1 MSIQSE
7 ITRLQ
12 NAKASIK
19 TAIENKGITVP
30 DDALLDEIPALI
42 ESIESGGS
50 ATEPYV
56 EETYDS
62 NGNLINANLVGYTKI
77 RDYAFHNCQ
86 NLALTS
92 LPSGIANIGNY
103 AFYNC
108 QNLALTSLPSGIAN
122 IGNYA
127 FYNCQTLA
135 LTSLPSEI
143 TSIGNEAFHNCQNL
157 ALISLPS
164 GITSIGNYAFHNC
177 QNLALTSLPSGITS
191 IGNDAFHNCQKLALT
206 SLPSGITSIGDRAF
220 YNCQNLAL
228 ISLPSGI
235 TSIGKY
241 AFEGCTKLTS
251 ITFEGTPNSI
261 ISNTAF
267 SGCTDLTTINVPWAK
282 NEVAN
287 APWGATNATINYN
300 YGVSEEGILSPTTFT
315 FGDNSF
321 AFGDYLMS
329 ENSASASLV
338 EGKTYMVTMD
348 GNDYNCTAYV
358 NSNINGFICLD
369 IDSTFSYANGYMFT
383 NDKSYVG
390 SKTISIK
397 LIS

>member
-108 QNLALTSLPSGIAN
+108 Q
-122 IGNYA
+122 
-127 FYNCQTLA
+127 TLA

-177 QNLALTSLPSGITS
+177 QN
-191 IGNDAFHNCQKLALT
+191 LALT

>member
-143 TSIGNEAFHNCQNL
+143 TSIGNEAFH
-157 ALISLPS
+157 
-164 GITSIGNYAFHNC
+164 
-177 QNLALTSLPSGITS
+177 
-191 IGNDAFHNCQKLALT
+191 
-206 SLPSGITSIGDRAF
+206 
-220 YNCQNLAL
+220 NCQNLAL